1 MKYLPL
7 LWAGLWRR
15 PVRTALT
22 MLSVVTAFFLFGVLQ
37 GVNAGINSVFD
48 FMSVA
53 RLRVLSR
60 ANFQEP
66 IPLTHVARIKSIPG
80 VSEVSPLTVAVG
92 TYQQSSNV
100 LVALGVDTEQILRMY
115 PEMKVTPAQ
124 AAALARTRT
133 GVLVGAAL
141 AKRRGWKIGDRI
153 PMMSFN
159 VQKKDGSRDW
169 YFDIVGIYD
178 MEQHNFASEMWAH
191 YEYID
196 EGRAENRRTAM
207 QILVRV
213 ANPDQAP
220 RIAQEIDALF
230 MNSAGQTITQSEKD
244 TLQGMLAQVGDIGF
258 LVNTIVGAV
267 LFTLLFLTS
276 NTMVQS
282 IRERVPE
289 FAILRTIGF
298 SETSVLWL
306 IVTEAF
312 VMGVSA
318 ALLGLIA
325 AGPVIPRMLERV
337 SPDLAAIRMP
347 VAVFAWGCVLAALL
361 ALVSGLPPA
370 LRARRLQLVDALA
383 GR

>member
-1 MKYLPL
+1 
-7 LWAGLWRR
+7 
-15 PVRTALT
+15 
-22 MLSVVTAFFLFGVLQ
+22 
-37 GVNAGINSVFD
+37 
-48 FMSVA
+48 
-53 RLRVLSR
+53 
-60 ANFQEP
+60 
-66 IPLTHVARIKSIPG
+66 
-80 VSEVSPLTVAVG
+80 
-92 TYQQSSNV
+92 
-100 LVALGVDTEQILRMY
+100 
-115 PEMKVTPAQ
+115 
-124 AAALARTRT
+124 
-133 GVLVGAAL
+133 
-141 AKRRGWKIGDRI
+141 
-153 PMMSFN
+153 
-159 VQKKDGSRDW
+159 
-169 YFDIVGIYD
+169 
-178 MEQHNFASEMWAH
+178 
-191 YEYID
+191 
-196 EGRAENRRTAM
+196 M

-213 ANPDQAP
+213 ANPDEAP
-220 RIAQEIDALF
+220 RVAQEIDALF
-230 MNSAGQTITQSEKD
+230 MSSAGQTITQSEKD
-244 TLQGMLAQVGDIGF
+244 ALQGMLAQVGDVGF

-306 IVTEAF
+306 VVAEAF

-347 VAVFAWGCVLAALL
+347 VEVFVWGCAIAALL